1 MLKNDE
7 DVYDGAYSMNFLS
20 DSELLD
26 LGSTFNHCL
35 SLGTYT
41 LIKQYAKH
49 FHA

>member
-7 DVYDGAYSMNFLS
+7 DACDGAYFVNLLNDF
-20 DSELLD
+20 EFLD
-26 LGSTFNHCL
+26 LGSTFNYYQ
-35 SLGTYT
+35 SLGACA